1 MQKGGRREKN
11 DTAGGFDSVNGT
23 TGKRAAACISGGSE
37 VSAQTQQKPNIVYIL
52 TDDLDTYT
60 LNQVETT
67 RSLLPLANP
76 LLLPGARSHT
86 PRVIRGIATP
96 LYFK

>member
-1 MQKGGRREKN
+1 MRRAILLVASIALTVLLA
-11 DTAGGFDSVNGT
+11 DGQPLVSP
-23 TGKRAAACISGGSE
+23 GGSE
-37 VSAQTQQKPNIVYIL
+37 VSAQMQQKPNIVYIL

-86 PRVIRGIATP
+86 PSRDPRYSA
-96 LYFK
+96 